1 MEYVLNFPSMLYI
14 PVPTGE
20 GNTTYSVCAR
30 GSLIREPKVGYTVPM
45 YELPGDIRLTLEMD
59 MVEEDLND
67 KYLFV
72 RLKPVDIA
80 ILPPDVSPLA
90 LAEGI
95 SDFLTSAGWQPC
107 DDSGRYLDAA

>member
-1 MEYVLNFPSMLYI
+1 MNYESVLHIS
-14 PVPTGE
+14 VPTGK
-20 GNTTYSVCAR
+20 GNSVYGVRAR
-30 GSLIREPKVGYTVPM
+30 GSFIREPKVGYTVPM

-72 RLKPVDIA
+72 RFKPVDID
-80 ILPPDVSPLA
+80 ILPPDVSPEA

-107 DDSGRYLDAA
+107 DDSGRYLDAS